1 MRNKFYAAA
10 WRVLRPLVLFFL
22 PVDLRGTEHLE
33 GGEPVLLCANHSS
46 AWDPILFVLSMP
58 QRFNVRIMAKKQL
71 FAIPIVGGF
80 LRAIGVFPVDRGNS
94 DIGAVK
100 TAIQSLRDGWNLFLF
115 PEGTRVKT
123 PGQAEVK
130 SGAGM
135 MAIRAGVKLAP
146 VYIGTKKR
154 IFRKTPIIIGEP
166 FEPEYTGR
174 KGTAEEYTANAH
186 EVMRR
191 AYALGGIECR

>member
-1 MRNKFYAAA
+1 
-10 WRVLRPLVLFFL
+10 
-22 PVDLRGTEHLE
+22 
-33 GGEPVLLCANHSS
+33 
-46 AWDPILFVLSMP
+46 MP

-71 FAIPIVGGF
+71 FSIPIVGGF

-123 PGQAEVK
+123 PGQADVK

-174 KGTAEEYTANAH
+174 PRVRRRNILPTPM